1 MFASSFRDKHRCYE
15 GSKPERNTLIMG
27 RDERALSIIIT
38 TASLE
43 REHRTIY
50 KKLNFIFRDAAP
62 DTDQELLM
70 GEG

>member
-1 MFASSFRDKHRCYE
+1 MDGNE
-15 GSKPERNTLIMG
+15 GTIC
-27 RDERALSIIIT
+27 IIIT

-50 KKLNFIFRDAAP
+50 KKSNFIFRDAAP